1 MTSTHLSTER
11 RNELLSEIIRVQGHV
26 NDGVEPSRLFEPM
39 LDVLVEYS
47 ESEFG
52 FIGEVFHDDNGNPW
66 LQTHAITNIAW
77 DEATQRIYEEN
88 ARTGFEFRNLE
99 SLFGR
104 VLQSDESLIS
114 NSPAT
119 DKRAGGTPDGHPPLH
134 SFMGLPFYR
143 GDRMVGMVGVANRKG
158 GYDSTIQEALVP
170 VLSGCSFIIET
181 FRLARERQLFAA
193 QLKDSEALHRGILE
207 AAVDSIITVDDGGM
221 IVSVNRA
228 VIRMFGYEPAEL
240 VGQSMSMLMPDRFVA
255 NHHRY
260 IEKYL
265 ETRQTGI
272 VGVGREIVGRHKCGT
287 EIPLELAVSE
297 VRQGDRI
304 LFTGILRDITDRKRA
319 EKERSDAYAQLVAV
333 LDSCSQVS
341 VVATDT
347 QGMITVFNRGAENML
362 GYKAEEMVG
371 KQTPAI
377 LHEPAEIEA
386 YGKVLTKRYGTEVS
400 GFRVFVEPAERNEFD
415 RREWTYIHAD
425 GHRIRAD
432 LTITAVRDEQEQITG
447 YLGVAVDVTVRHQA
461 ELQLIEAK
469 ETAESASKAK
479 SDFLANTSHEIRTP
493 INGIIGMQE
502 LLRQTQLTDEQSQ
515 YIDAL
520 GNCARVLLNVINEV
534 LDYSKIEAG
543 HLKIEHVPVE
553 LRGQIRDSLE
563 PLQIRARQKGLRF
576 TIEVD
581 PDVPSHVLTD
591 PIRLTQILM
600 NLVGNAV
607 KFTSSGSIG
616 VSVGVESEESGLAVL
631 QVAVR
636 DTGPGIEKTVQ
647 EAIFNPFTQSDSSTT
662 RRFGG
667 TGLGLSIASRLV
679 ELLGG
684 DIQLESEPGSGTTFR
699 FSVRA
704 QITDAA
710 PPESNSTDQDEE
722 TRPDAADHDTPG
734 LKVLLA
740 EDHPVNQLFAS
751 RILQRHHHNVVVA
764 TNGQEAVDHV
774 DQQDFDVVLMDVQ
787 MPIMDGLEAIAR
799 IRQKEKGT
807 GRRLPIIALTAHA
820 MNGYDQKCYAA
831 GADAYISKPLRPQ
844 DLFDTIDK
852 LVQQRA
858 NAVTAAE
865 SPEKEP
871 VMTNNQRRPSASI
884 SRETIL
890 DNTGDDIE
898 LAEELIEIFQD
909 DLPQTL
915 QQLVDAIGE
924 EDLDTVARLAH
935 SLKSPLT
942 MFGAETGKEQS
953 HRLELAARDGQSES
967 MQTEFQNLRT
977 TLTMVSDE
985 LSGLKL

>member
-1 MTSTHLSTER
+1 MTSTPPSTER
-11 RNELLSEIIRVQGHV
+11 RNELLSEIIRIQGYV

-104 VLQSDESLIS
+104 VLQSGKALIS

-119 DKRAGGTPDGHPPLH
+119 DNRAGGIPDGHPPLR

-143 GDRMVGMVGVANRKG
+143 GDRMVGMVGVANRQG
-158 GYDSTIQEALVP
+158 GYDNTIQEALAP

-347 QGMITVFNRGAENML
+347 QGVITVFNRGAENML
-362 GYKAEEMVG
+362 GYSTAEMVG

-377 LHEPAEIEA
+377 LHDPEEVAA
-386 YGKVLTKRYGTEVS
+386 YGKVLTERYGTEVS
-400 GFRVFVEPAERNEFD
+400 GFRVFVEPAERNDFD

-425 GHRIRAD
+425 GRRIRAD
-432 LTITAVRDEQEQITG
+432 LTVTAVRDSQGHITG
-447 YLGVAVDVTVRHQA
+447 YLGVAVDVTARHQA

-469 ETAESASKAK
+469 ETAEAASKAK

-553 LRGQIRDSLE
+553 LRGQVTNSLE

-576 TIEVD
+576 TIELD
-581 PDVPSHVLTD
+581 QDVPTHVLTD

-607 KFTSSGSIG
+607 KFTSHGSIR
-616 VSVGVESEESGLAVL
+616 VSVGIDYDESGLAIL
-631 QVAVR
+631 RFAVS
-636 DTGPGIEKTVQ
+636 DTGPGIEPAVQ
-647 EAIFNPFTQSDSSTT
+647 EAIFDPFTQSDSSTT

-699 FSVRA
+699 FSVRT

-710 PPESNSTDQDEE
+710 PPESDSTDQNQPE
-722 TRPDAADHDTPG
+722 PSDARDDTPG
-734 LKVLLA
+734 LKVLVA

-751 RILQRHHHNVVVA
+751 RILQRRQHDVTIA

-774 DQQDFDVVLMDVQ
+774 HQQDFDVVLMDVQ

-844 DLFDTIDK
+844 DLFDTIEK
-852 LVQQRA
+852 LVQQRIP
-858 NAVTAAE
+858 AVTANH
-865 SPEKEP
+865 SPEMEP
-871 VMTNNQRRPSASI
+871 VMTDTQPTSSAAI
-884 SRETIL
+884 SRATIL
-890 DNTGDDIE
+890 ENTGDDIE

-942 MFGAETGKEQS
+942 MFGADTGKEQS
-953 HRLELAARDGQSES
+953 HQLELAARDGQSES